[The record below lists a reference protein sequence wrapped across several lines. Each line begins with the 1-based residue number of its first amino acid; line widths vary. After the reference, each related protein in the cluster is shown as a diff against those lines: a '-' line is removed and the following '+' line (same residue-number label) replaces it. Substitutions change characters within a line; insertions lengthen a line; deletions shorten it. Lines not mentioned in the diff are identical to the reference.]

1 MNALKLWLAQ
11 YRLYAEIAAVILI
24 GIAIALFIH
33 HERWL
38 GEDRQIQ
45 RDAVAVQKQREAVAA
60 QEFSDRKAIQ
70 ARSESYEAQL
80 QALQH
85 DLDTKP
91 ASVVR
96 VCHNASPG
104 PVREAPAAASGPVD
118 ASSAGLGGSQGRD
131 SQEGQ
136 SVDVGPDLDRYATDA
151 QALALRCQAVID
163 LWPK

>member
-1 MNALKLWLAQ
+1 MSVLSSAIAP

-24 GIAIALFIH
+24 CIAIALFIH

-38 GEDRQIQ
+38 GEDRQIK

-60 QEFSDRKAIQ
+60 QEFSDRQAIA
-70 ARSESYEAQL
+70 ARSKSYEAQL

-85 DLDTKP
+85 DLDSKP

-96 VCHNASPG
+96 VCHNASPS
-104 PVREAPAAASGPVD
+104 PVREAPAVTGEPVG

>member
-1 MNALKLWLAQ
+1 MIAQ
-11 YRLYAEIAAVILI
+11 YRLYLEIVTAGALCI
-24 GIAIALFIH
+24 GAALFVH
-33 HERWL
+33 HERSI
-38 GEDRQIQ
+38 GEQKQIQ
-45 RDAVAVQKQREAVAA
+45 RDAISVQKQTEAVAE
-60 QEFSDRKAIQ
+60 QELSDRQAIA
-70 ARSESYEAQL
+70 ARSKSYEAQL

-85 DLDTKP
+85 DLDSKP

-96 VCHNASPG
+96 VCHNAVPG
-104 PVREAPAAASGPVD
+104 PVREAPAVTGEPVD